1 MNFLVRCPRAMPVQE
16 LQATKQQAAAHNAT
30 ESLGQ
35 RNSCLKRVGGGGRAV
50 PIGTKE
56 YAAKRAVGGL

>member
-1 MNFLVRCPRAMPVQE
+1 MPVQE